1 VPDDLGD
8 AHVGDVFGADDAL
21 EAGGL
26 HLQAAEAE
34 EGRLRGAGAELG
46 DELRAVVV
54 AAGFAGGEKD
64 GRVGFGC
71 DGTSVDFSRGDCM
84 VASAV
89 KRFRAVLEP
98 AANGLGWVMARLP
111 FDVETVWKERV
122 RLRVKVEVGGES
134 FRSSLF
140 VDSVRGGHFIVVNK
154 KMQKAAGAKMGA
166 MVEFAVA
173 PDLEER
179 EPVVPVELV
188 KLFKGE
194 KRLAKWFEGLSESM
208 RWEIGK
214 WIVGVKSAEARQR
227 RAEQTC
233 ERLMLAMEGEKVLPP
248 VVEVAFR
255 GRPAAREGWEA
266 MSATQRRSQ
275 LLAVFHYQGPE
286 ARQKRVD
293 KLVKDCLKVA
303 GR

>member
-1 VPDDLGD
+1 
-8 AHVGDVFGADDAL
+8 
-21 EAGGL
+21 
-26 HLQAAEAE
+26 
-34 EGRLRGAGAELG
+34 
-46 DELRAVVV
+46 
-54 AAGFAGGEKD
+54 
-64 GRVGFGC
+64 
-71 DGTSVDFSRGDCM
+71 
-84 VASAV
+84 
-89 KRFRAVLEP
+89 
-98 AANGLGWVMARLP
+98 
-111 FDVETVWKERV
+111 
-122 RLRVKVEVGGES
+122 
-134 FRSSLF
+134 
-140 VDSVRGGHFIVVNK
+140 
-154 KMQKAAGAKMGA
+154 MQKAAGAKMGA

-179 EPVVPVELV
+179 APVVPVELV

-214 WIVGVKSAEARQR
+214 WIMGVKSAEARQR

-255 GRPAAREGWEA
+255 GRPAACEGWEA

-286 ARQKRVD
+286 ARQRRVD
-293 KLVKDCLKVA
+293 KLVEDCLKVA
-303 GR
+303 RR